1 MRKIAILL
9 AFSLIFCF
17 CGCESEKTS
26 ISTTQPTDSVDV
38 GFALGQKMPDLTVTT
53 SDGQERNVSQLLRE
67 KELVVLNFWFEN
79 CSWCQKEFPAMEL
92 GYQQYKDHVEI
103 LAVNP
108 IDGAENVSAFAESS
122 SYSFPMASCS
132 RDLALAFGIGGY
144 PTSVF
149 IDREGRI
156 SLIHAGAITDSNV
169 FYQVFAHYTAAD
181 YVSESYTG
189 ISQILESS

>member
-1 MRKIAILL
+1 MRKIAVLL
-9 AFSLIFCF
+9 ALTLVLGL
-17 CGCESEKTS
+17 CGCSGQEASDF
-26 ISTTQPTDSVDV
+26 TTQPTVASDE
-38 GFALGQKMPDLTVTT
+38 GFSLGKKMPDLTVTT
-53 SDGQERNVSQLLRE
+53 SDGREMNVSQLLQE

-79 CSWCQKEFPAMEL
+79 CIWCQKEFPAMEL

-108 IDGAENVSAFAESS
+108 LDGGENISAFAESS

-169 FYQVFAHYTAAD
+169 FYQVFKHYTAED
-181 YVSESYTG
+181 YVSKSYVS
-189 ISQILESS
+189 IAEILE

>member
-9 AFSLIFCF
+9 AFVLMLCL

-38 GFALGQKMPDLTVTT
+38 GFALGQKMPDLSVTT
-53 SDGQERNVSQLLRE
+53 ADGREMNVSQLLQE
-67 KELVVLNFWFEN
+67 KNLVVLNFWFEN
-79 CSWCQKEFPAMEL
+79 CIWCQKEFPAMEL

-108 IDGAENVSAFAESS
+108 VDGGESISAFAESS

-169 FYQVFAHYTAAD
+169 FYQVFEHYTSED
-181 YVSESYTG
+181 YVSKSYVS
-189 ISQILESS
+189 IAEILE

>member
-9 AFSLIFCF
+9 AFVLMLCL
-17 CGCESEKTS
+17 CGCESEQKT
-26 ISTTQPTDSVDV
+26 TTTIQPADSENV
-38 GFALGQKMPDLTVTT
+38 GFALGQKMPDLSVTT
-53 SDGQERNVSQLLRE
+53 ADGREMNVSQLLQE

-79 CSWCQKEFPAMEL
+79 CIWCQKEFPAMEL

-108 IDGAENVSAFAESS
+108 IDGAENISAFAKNSG
-122 SYSFPMASCS
+122 YSFPMAPCS

-169 FYQVFAHYTAAD
+169 FYQVFEHYTSED
-181 YVSESYTG
+181 YVSKSYVS
-189 ISQILESS
+189 IAEILE

>member
-9 AFSLIFCF
+9 AFVLMLCL

-108 IDGAENVSAFAESS
+108 VDGGENISAFAESS

-169 FYQVFAHYTAAD
+169 FYQVFEHYTSED
-181 YVSESYTG
+181 YVSKSYVS
-189 ISQILESS
+189 IAEILE